1 MRSAMGR
8 AVDAIRASVPPASY
22 GNPESYHVT
31 LAFLGNTPG
40 NEIASVREALESATA
55 DVSRFEIAIG
65 RVTAFPNTSR
75 PRVIALAVSSEGN
88 RLESLAAAIR
98 RELADRGVRFDAK
111 PFRGHVTLA
120 RPRAKWDREDVER
133 VADALAAGERE
144 TVDRIVLYSSS
155 LRSRG
160 AVHSVICERELS

>member
-8 AVDAIRASVPPASY
+8 AVDAIRASVPHASY

-65 RVTAFPNTSR
+65 HVTAFPNTSR

-120 RPRAKWDREDVER
+120 RPRVHLRLFRRLRDPTSH
-133 VADALAAGERE
+133 AAGERE